1 MKNYKS
7 KLRQTPK
14 RSSLMNSA
22 IWIAVWSILL
32 SGVVASINIKFDPVQ
47 ENEVVAIQ
55 TPTPKPVV
63 PEGEPEQQQRKL
75 LSFEEF
81 AYLFKQANDAWI
93 NHFCGNLKTE
103 EAIHNET
110 NMWIQRKSE
119 PEFYESEWNQILNSV
134 LQKNQVGLTILGI
147 GIERNDPGIK
157 KFCESKKHHEV

>member
-55 TPTPKPVV
+55 TPTPKPEQTPDEQT
-63 PEGEPEQQQRKL
+63 PENAPESRYFWEMAKFALVNHACKNFDTYQIYMDKIEKVISESDEERKGFL
-75 LSFEEF
+75 KHLWLSALE
-81 AYLFKQANDAWI
+81 ASSILYINDLREI
-93 NHFCGNLKTE
+93 
-103 EAIHNET
+103 
-110 NMWIQRKSE
+110 R
-119 PEFYESEWNQILNSV
+119 Y
-134 LQKNQVGLTILGI
+134 
-147 GIERNDPGIK
+147 GIETGDQQMIL
-157 KFCESKKHHEV
+157 FCNNQKLQDI